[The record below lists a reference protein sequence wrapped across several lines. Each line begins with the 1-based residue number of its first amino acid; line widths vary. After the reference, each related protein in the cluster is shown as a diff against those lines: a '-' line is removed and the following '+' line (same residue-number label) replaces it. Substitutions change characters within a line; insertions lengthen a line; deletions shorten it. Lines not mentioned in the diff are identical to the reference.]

1 MKTASRIAFL
11 LAAVTLSGCHL
22 RPDGVLSDDKMAD
35 VIADMELAE
44 SYWNSKHSGF
54 ADTEERERFGKGVLA
69 AHGVTVEELDSS
81 LSWYGRNMDTYT
93 ELYEKVD
100 KKLAA
105 RRKELMKGTA
115 DDIEI
120 EEGNNLW
127 PYGRHGMISSLGQSD
142 GYVFSV
148 SSDNL
153 QKGDALE
160 WKMNITP
167 AVQSQGMLGVEYSDG
182 SFSYTH
188 RAFQGASKI
197 EMRLQTDTAKHVERV
212 FGTFRVSSPRDLPVM
227 TDSMA
232 LIKSPLDTLQY
243 YRLNGQGR
251 WYGPPKQKRK

>member
-1 MKTASRIAFL
+1 M
-11 LAAVTLSGCHL
+11 
-22 RPDGVLSDDKMAD
+22 
-35 VIADMELAE
+35 
-44 SYWNSKHSGF
+44 
-54 ADTEERERFGKGVLA
+54 
-69 AHGVTVEELDSS
+69 
-81 LSWYGRNMDTYT
+81 
-93 ELYEKVD
+93 
-100 KKLAA
+100 
-105 RRKELMKGTA
+105 
-115 DDIEI
+115 
-120 EEGNNLW
+120 
-127 PYGRHGMISSLGQSD
+127 
-142 GYVFSV
+142 FSV

-243 YRLNGQGR
+243 YRLNGQNR